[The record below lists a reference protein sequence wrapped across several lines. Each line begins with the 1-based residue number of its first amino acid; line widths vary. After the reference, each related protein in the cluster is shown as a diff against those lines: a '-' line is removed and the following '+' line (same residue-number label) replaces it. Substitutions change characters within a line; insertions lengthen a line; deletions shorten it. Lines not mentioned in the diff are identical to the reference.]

1 MSASSTVLILDAD
14 RTWFDIDLFRTMCSD
29 NLTAVIANA
38 GPFDPDMMPLC
49 VYPDARKFLDWTRVP
64 LVLCSSFAKT
74 NEPFQRAKLKATGMW
89 KRFRHHLLSCDKAE
103 ALRRLDF
110 PQARRIVFVD
120 DSLEELDS
128 VHRLHPHI
136 ECVRMNRPQLKLP
149 GSWPVEVRSFDD
161 SFFRQFAA

>member
-49 VYPDARKFLDWTRVP
+49 VYPDARKFL
-64 LVLCSSFAKT
+64 
-74 NEPFQRAKLKATGMW
+74 QRAKLKATGMW

-128 VHRLHPHI
+128 VQRLHPHI